1 MIDRVDQGQPAVE
14 VERRAIESALRES
27 EERFRAVWEA
37 TSEAM
42 ALSDPDGT
50 VIAVNPAY
58 CALYGLAP
66 EQVVGQSF
74 AIIFPEEA
82 RAAAVEQY
90 HAVFADPD
98 PPPSYESRVQHG
110 DGGERFVEARADFLI
125 RDGERIAM
133 ISAIRDVTE
142 RHVAEATLQEREAR
156 YRTLFEAM
164 DQGF

>member
-50 VIAVNPAY
+50 VVAVNPAY
-58 CALYGLAP
+58 CALYGLTP

-74 AIIFPEEA
+74 AIIF
-82 RAAAVEQY
+82 
-90 HAVFADPD
+90 
-98 PPPSYESRVQHG
+98 
-110 DGGERFVEARADFLI
+110 
-125 RDGERIAM
+125 
-133 ISAIRDVTE
+133 
-142 RHVAEATLQEREAR
+142 
-156 YRTLFEAM
+156 
-164 DQGF
+164 